1 MLSLVAMTS
10 VPIATLANADL
21 TNTVNGVVNKM
32 EPGDGLSIEDGVFV
46 SAGSPVVIEIG
57 KLVKGSYRLTAGT
70 KGDNVKL
77 TVNGKGL
84 SDKGEFSLS
93 GETTVAIKA
102 ESTDGAS
109 FTVGGFGLELVYDFK
124 SAYTVLN
131 TKLSGAYA
139 KLNVSEP
146 DFWERELLRRYN
158 EALAARIE
166 TVKDGSED
174 SYEAYK
180 AEGLYE
186 GINDSKIAKDINA
199 FVQEVDNALANKDA
213 KAYADIKISG
223 LRHSLSSLE
232 SALADAS
239 NDEVKASFK
248 EEVESISSSITAF
261 EADVKTSYD
270 AKSAATQYGKEVVD
284 AKVKEIE
291 DKIGEVQKSIETADS
306 NYEAYKVVNAKVLE
320 AETAYQAATQALI
333 AKLAEDK
340 NPDKDIYAN
349 MLAEAQDEKLRE
361 QYNVI
366 AEVKES
372 NGTDSPASTAAEKKD
387 ENLVKLIKV
396 NEKVSEIKDGYM
408 TRHDDL
414 EKAYDKNISDITT
427 IENALAGIEEYPTE
441 ITDKHK
447 DAIAEIKAGIAELKN
462 IVNDA
467 YEAYTVDELG
477 DEYTTKREDV
487 DKKMDKL
494 VADSKPTIDN
504 YDANQD
510 VLDSIEKL
518 TEGLAKANEEV
529 AKCVSED
536 KKFNGATAW
545 AKTAENLKK
554 EIDAYTKAAGEAYN
568 AGTSVKYKEDNA
580 EAISATGN
588 KIEAYKNKV
597 STAFGKYNGVVK
609 AVADNNQALNAVRAF
624 VGSDGAV
631 TDTEGKSYSE
641 KIAGIQ
647 SRIDGLQK
655 ALDEA
660 MKKSDGELATALGNV
675 NIDGSIATDIA
686 AMTKETF
693 EEDKEKYEGT
703 INVDAAKNQL
713 TYQLGRQ
720 EEIQTSL
727 NEFSDTYT
735 EDALGQ
741 GFEGVNEKLEGIK
754 SEFRDVKNLLASVGE
769 IEITA
774 ENAGKIRVE
783 LVGINNTFN
792 SINTKISELT
802 AEAEKVK
809 AFVDA
814 NKAQKT
820 DADKRVGDLNTK
832 AKDIKDKNKD
842 TSRDDEFADL
852 YNEVKTSIEEQNAA
866 IKMSYNAETLVADWK
881 GSEES
886 KGISAMLDEIEKK
899 IEDYIR
905 QANASTDNYNACLD
919 QEKIRNVNPWLS
931 VRVANAQKAVMAL
944 VPDGKKISDF
954 AGLNYYYYTVL
965 GKNDNDKNK
974 KTGYYREVYALRDS
988 VESWYQKRVSVGKT
1002 GIVEMKVNELIVA
1015 IPAVVEY
1022 AKANETAHNDQVK
1035 AKELTQAEWNRVF
1048 GLLSAQDKST
1058 QLQVW
1063 LDQLNAIQL
1072 KINDLNGRV
1081 EEDYAVGKCKD
1092 TDFTVEYTELCNDV
1106 QSVEEQWRGNY
1117 NAAVVADNQARYR
1130 EFTKAIDAAKAE
1142 YDKDVISIAKF
1153 NSVRDEYF
1161 SDKISEILTANES
1174 LYTYPEKIRELT
1186 GKANE
1191 EYRKSNSEVLYDAK
1205 EENVAAANLLKFG
1218 IDAIYKEFT
1227 DKANSVAKT
1236 VYEEKIAD
1244 AEQQLEVALEAL
1256 VGYKDDV
1263 KDQAF
1268 SDIRTIITESKA
1280 KANGNPELVLALD
1293 GILNE
1298 LGKIE
1303 TLVPVGQEAAA
1314 VAEYN
1319 AVMNELDEKIAA
1331 DRAELENFVFAES
1344 NETDYLAEYNKAV
1357 STYIDGEEGAKAVGN
1372 AAIANKNMFGDNLA
1386 AVKKLIEDFNANNK
1400 YDEAK
1405 KNAESNDASLK
1416 SWEKMNEKL
1425 NELQAALD
1433 EAKAYAEDYYVDS
1446 PQIDETQEKID
1457 GKRSAAEGYKSVGNA
1472 NEYEETFISECDG
1485 IAETIKGLNAMA
1497 DANEYAGL
1505 VKAVNELK
1513 AEYNKAVAAGGS
1525 EDLKEYENVI
1535 KGNGD
1540 ELEEINGDKFE
1551 GDKHA
1556 SFIALEKKIAVTR
1569 SELANIYDN
1578 QLAMNTYN
1586 SLIAS
1591 IDEIKAK
1598 QASEVTDLEACNNAV
1613 KEAYAGVLA
1622 GILAKAEAAKEDV
1635 DADKAE
1641 NTLLFYNDNHIKEI
1655 EAIAAE
1661 LDGIADNIDKMQ
1673 APYTANDEAYARLTA
1688 ELDKLQTAYESLK
1701 EKFAGYDYVEP
1712 DKFEE
1717 AAKEDIVGKIA
1728 EDRQTVE
1735 EKHNATEVE
1744 RMLNESSQLENKQ
1757 IVEMSLYFIDNNYS
1771 YVETSER
1778 ISAVETAK
1786 NAVKDYV
1793 ANGRFT
1799 EETRGSLQEQIKDI
1813 EESLTNL
1820 GIYNR
1825 NAFVCG
1831 AIGRDINGEPLVED
1845 GKEIPSR
1852 NIDFVEE
1859 AVPAVFAKVEELT
1872 GTIDNL
1878 QTEAEENCY
1887 ILGDVSRDGGVF
1899 ADDYT
1904 MICNVVLEK
1913 DSFDEGSVEFLA
1925 ADINEDGKVNVGD
1938 VSAVARI
1945 IRGMDNATA
1954 GSYAKSYRAPSV
1966 VATVDD
1972 AISLTVDGEGTR
1984 QRIAINLQNSKAYNA
1999 CQMDIK
2005 LPSGLRIAGESL
2017 GERAEGMTLMSNE
2030 LSNGSYRIMLST
2042 LDDVE
2047 IAEGSGAIVYLD
2059 VEVGY
2064 SYSGEGIEISDVLF
2078 ADSKA
2083 RLYNMGGIGAND
2095 ATGIGTV
2102 TLGEAV
2108 KGKIYS
2114 VGGVLMNGL
2123 KRGVNIIRGN
2133 DGSTKK
2139 VIVK

>member
-57 KLVKGSYRLTAGT
+57 KLVKGSYKLTAAT

-77 TVNGKGL
+77 TVNGNEL
-84 SDKGEFSLS
+84 SDGEFSLS

-102 ESTDGAS
+102 ESTDGAG
-109 FTVGGFGLELVYDFK
+109 FQVGGFKLELVYDFK

-131 TKLSGAYA
+131 TKLSGAYK
-139 KLNVSEP
+139 KLSAFEP
-146 DFWERELLRRYN
+146 DFWEQELLRRYN
-158 EALAARIE
+158 EVLAARIE

-199 FVQEVDNALANKDA
+199 FVQEVDNAIANKGA
-213 KAYADIKISG
+213 KAYADTKIAD
-223 LRHSLSSLE
+223 LRVSFLSSLE

-239 NDEVKASFK
+239 NDEVKASYK
-248 EEVESISSSITAF
+248 EKVESISSSITAF
-261 EADVKTSYD
+261 EADVKTSYE
-270 AKSAATQYGKEVVD
+270 AKSAATQYGNEVVD
-284 AKVKEIE
+284 TKVKEIE

-306 NYEAYKVVNAKVLE
+306 NYEAYKEVNLKVLE

-372 NGTDSPASTAAEKKD
+372 NRIDIPKSTAAEKKN
-387 ENLVKLIKV
+387 ENLVKLAKV
-396 NEKVSEIKDGYM
+396 NEKVSEIKNDYI
-408 TRHDDL
+408 TRHDGL
-414 EKAYDKNISDITT
+414 EKAYDENISDITT

-580 EAISATGN
+580 GAISATGN
-588 KIEAYKNKV
+588 EIEAYKNKV

-631 TDTEGKSYSE
+631 TDAEGKSYSE

-647 SRIDGLQK
+647 TRIDGLQK

-660 MKKSDGELATALGNV
+660 MKKLDGELATALGNV

-686 AMTKETF
+686 AMTKEKF
-693 EEDKEKYEGT
+693 EEYKEEYEGT

-842 TSRDDEFADL
+842 TSRDDKFADL
-852 YNEVKTSIEEQNAA
+852 YNEVKTSINEQKAA
-866 IKMSYNAETLVADWK
+866 IEKSYKDETLVADWN

-886 KGISAMLDEIEKK
+886 KGISVVLDEIEKK

-905 QANASTDNYNACLD
+905 QANASTDNYNAYLD
-919 QEKIRNVNPWLS
+919 QEEIRNVNPWLS
-931 VRVANAQKAVMAL
+931 VRVANAQKAVMEL

-1002 GIVEMKVNELIVA
+1002 GIVKMKVNELIVA

-1022 AKANETAHNDQVK
+1022 AKANETAHTAQVK
-1035 AKELTQAEWNRVF
+1035 AKELTQAEWNRVL
-1048 GLLSAQDKST
+1048 GLLSAEDKST

-1092 TDFTVEYTELCNDV
+1092 TDFTVEYTELRKDV
-1106 QSVEEQWRGNY
+1106 QNVEEQWNGNY
-1117 NAAVVADNQARYR
+1117 DDAVIADNQARYR
-1130 EFTKAIDAAKAE
+1130 KFTKAIDAAKTE
-1142 YDKDVISIAKF
+1142 YDDDVTSIAKF
-1153 NSVRDEYF
+1153 SSVRDEYF
-1161 SDKISEILTANES
+1161 SDKISEILNANES
-1174 LYTYPEKIRELT
+1174 LYTYPEKIRKLT
-1186 GKANE
+1186 AKANE
-1191 EYRKSNSEVLYDAK
+1191 EYNKSNSELLYDA
-1205 EENVAAANLLKFG
+1205 EEKYVAEAEQLKREIAG
-1218 IDAIYKEFT
+1218 IYKNFT
-1227 DKANSVAKT
+1227 DKANKT
-1236 VYEEKIAD
+1236 ANERCGNAIAD
-1244 AEQQLEVALEAL
+1244 AEQQLNAALETL
-1256 VGYKDDV
+1256 VDYSDDV
-1263 KDQAF
+1263 KEQAF
-1268 SDIRTIITESKA
+1268 SDIRTIITESKT
-1280 KANGNPELVLALD
+1280 KATDNPELVLALD

-1298 LGKIE
+1298 LGKIKN
-1303 TLVPVGQEAAA
+1303 LVPAGQEAAA
-1314 VAEYN
+1314 VTEYK
-1319 AVMNELDEKIAA
+1319 AVMSELDKKIAA
-1331 DRAELENFVFAES
+1331 DRGELEKYPFAADLL
-1344 NETDYLAEYNKAV
+1344 TKYNNAV
-1357 STYIDGEEGAKAVGN
+1357 STYIDGENGAKAVGN
-1372 AAIANKNMFGDNLA
+1372 AAIDI
-1386 AVKKLIEDFNANNK
+1386 KKLYGENLVTVKRLIADFEDFYKNLKNNADSDKANL
-1400 YDEAK
+1400 E
-1405 KNAESNDASLK
+1405 
-1416 SWEKMNEKL
+1416 SWERMNGKL
-1425 NELQAALD
+1425 NDLQAALD
-1433 EAKAYAEDYYVDS
+1433 NVKTYAEGYYVGNS
-1446 PQIDETQEKID
+1446 QIAAVQKKID
-1457 GKRSAAEGYKSVGNA
+1457 DKRSDAEGYKSLGLA
-1472 NEYEETFISECDG
+1472 DENEGTFIKECDG

-1505 VKAVNELK
+1505 VEAVNELK

-1525 EDLKEYENVI
+1525 EDLTEYENVI
-1535 KGNGD
+1535 KGYGD
-1540 ELEEINGDKFE
+1540 ELEEIRGNKFE
-1551 GDKHA
+1551 GDRHA

-1641 NTLLFYNDNHIKEI
+1641 NTLLFYNDNRIKEI

-1661 LDGIADNIDKMQ
+1661 LNGIAADIDKMQ

-1701 EKFAGYDYVEP
+1701 EKFAGYDYVEL

-1771 YVETSER
+1771 YHETSER

-1954 GSYAKSYRAPSV
+1954 KSYAKSYRAPSV

-1972 AISLTVDGEGTR
+1972 AISLTADGEGTR

-2064 SYSGEGIEISDVLF
+2064 SYSGEGIEVSDVLF

>member
-21 TNTVNGVVNKM
+21 TNTVEGVVDKM

-46 SAGSPVVIEIG
+46 SAGSSVVIEIG
-57 KLVKGSYRLTAGT
+57 KLVKGEYKLIAGT
-70 KGDNVKL
+70 KGNNVRL
-77 TVNGKGL
+77 TVNGKEL
-84 SDKGEFSLS
+84 SDKGGFSLD
-93 GETTVAIKA
+93 GEETVVIKA
-102 ESTDGAS
+102 ESTDGTG
-109 FTVGGFGLELVYDFK
+109 FRVGDFKLELVYDFK
-124 SAYTVLN
+124 SVYTVLN

-139 KLNVSEP
+139 KLHVSDP
-146 DFWERELLRRYN
+146 DFWEQDLLERYN
-158 EALAARIE
+158 ENKGLAERIE
-166 TVKDGSED
+166 AVKDNLAN
-174 SYEAYK
+174 SYDIYK
-180 AEGLYE
+180 GEELYK

-199 FVQEVDNALANKDA
+199 FVQEVDNAIANKKAKGDA
-213 KAYADIKISG
+213 DTKIAD
-223 LRHSLSSLE
+223 LRSSLSSLE
-232 SALADAS
+232 SALANSS
-239 NDEVKASFK
+239 NDEVKALFK
-248 EEVESISSSITAF
+248 EKVESISSSITAF

-291 DKIGEVQKSIETADS
+291 DEIGEVQKSIGTADS

-320 AETAYQAATQALI
+320 AEAAYQAATQALI
-333 AKLAEDK
+333 AKLAEDQ
-340 NPDKDIYAN
+340 NPDKDIYAK
-349 MLAEAQDEKLRE
+349 MLANAQGDLQK

-366 AEVKES
+366 AEVKKL
-372 NGTDSPASTAAEKKD
+372 NGTGVPASTAAEKRD
-387 ENLVKLIKV
+387 ENLAKLTTV
-396 NEKVSEIKDGYM
+396 NEKVSEIKEGYI
-408 TRHDDL
+408 TRHDAL
-414 EKAYDKNISDITT
+414 EKAYGGNMSYIKST
-427 IENALAGIEEYPTE
+427 IEDKLADIKKYAVEV
-441 ITDKHK
+441 TDKHK

-477 DEYTTKREDV
+477 DEYTAKREDV

-494 VADSKPTIDN
+494 VADSKPMIDN
-504 YDANQD
+504 YGANQD
-510 VLDSIEKL
+510 VLDSIAKL
-518 TEGLAKANEEV
+518 TKDLAKANEEV
-529 AKCVSED
+529 AKCASKD
-536 KKFNGATAW
+536 GKFNGATAW
-545 AKTAENLKK
+545 AKTAEDLKK
-554 EIDAYTKAAGEAYN
+554 DIDAYTKAAGEAYN

-580 EAISATGN
+580 EAISATVN
-588 KIEAYKNKV
+588 KIEDYKNEV
-597 STAFGKYNGVVK
+597 STAVGKYKGVVK

-631 TDTEGKSYSE
+631 TDKNGTPYSE

-675 NIDGSIATDIA
+675 KIDGSIATDIA
-686 AMTKETF
+686 AMKKETF
-693 EEDKEKYEGT
+693 EEDKEKYEET
-703 INVDAAKNQL
+703 INVDAAKQQL
-713 TYQLGRQ
+713 AYQLGRQ
-720 EEIQTSL
+720 AEIKDSL
-727 NEFSDTYT
+727 NNFSKKYT
-735 EDALGQ
+735 KDVLGK
-741 GFEGVNEKLEGIK
+741 GFDDVDNKLKNIK
-754 SEFRDVKNLLASVGE
+754 SEFEEVQMPVESEDDITADRAGE
-769 IEITA
+769 I
-774 ENAGKIRVE
+774 RVK
-783 LVGINNTFN
+783 LVGINNLFN
-792 SINTKISELT
+792 EINTKISELT
-802 AEAEKVK
+802 AGAEKVK

-832 AKDIKDKNKD
+832 AGDINKEGQD
-842 TSRDDEFADL
+842 PLRVDDFVKL
-852 YNEVKTSIEEQNAA
+852 YDDVNTSINEQKAA
-866 IKMSYNAETLVADWK
+866 IEKSYKEEMLVADWN

-886 KGISAMLDEIEKK
+886 KGISAALDEIEKK

-905 QANASTDNYNACLD
+905 QANVSIDNYNAYQD
-919 QEKIRNVNPWLS
+919 QEEIRNVNPWLS
-931 VRVANAQKAVMAL
+931 NRVANAQKAVMEL

-988 VESWYQKRVSVGKT
+988 VESWRLKGVSVGKT
-1002 GIVEMKVNELIVA
+1002 DIVEMKVNELIVA

-1035 AKELTQAEWNRVF
+1035 AKEQTQAEWNRVF
-1048 GLLSAQDKST
+1048 GLLSAEDKST

-1092 TDFTVEYTELCNDV
+1092 TDFTVEYTELRKDV
-1106 QSVEEQWRGNY
+1106 QNVEEQWKGNY
-1117 NAAVVADNQARYR
+1117 DDAVIADNQARYR
-1130 EFTKAIDAAKAE
+1130 KFTKAIDAAKAE

-1161 SDKISEILTANES
+1161 SEKISEILTANES
-1174 LYTYPEKIRELT
+1174 LYTYPEKIRKLT

-1191 EYRKSNSEVLYDAK
+1191 EYDNSNSELLYDAK
-1205 EENVAAANLLKFG
+1205 EENVAAANQLKSQ
-1218 IDAIYKEFT
+1218 IEAIYKDFT
-1227 DKANSVAKT
+1227 DKANKEAVTRCNDA
-1236 VYEEKIAD
+1236 IAD
-1244 AEQQLEVALEAL
+1244 AEQQLNAALEAL

-1263 KDQAF
+1263 KKQAF

-1280 KANGNPELVLALD
+1280 KAKDNPELVLALD

-1303 TLVPVGQEAAA
+1303 TLVPAGQEAAA
-1314 VAEYN
+1314 VLEYN
-1319 AVMNELDEKIAA
+1319 AVMSELDKKIAA
-1331 DRAELENFVFAES
+1331 DRGELAKFVFAES
-1344 NETDYLAEYNKAV
+1344 NEIDYLAEYNKAV

-1372 AAIANKNMFGDNLA
+1372 AAIANKNMFGDNLV
-1386 AVKKLIEDFNANNK
+1386 AVKKLIEEFNANNK

-1433 EAKAYAEDYYVDS
+1433 EAKTYAEGYYVDN
-1446 PQIDETQEKID
+1446 PQIAENQEKID

-1472 NEYEETFISECDG
+1472 NEYEEAFISECDG
-1485 IAETIKGLNAMA
+1485 IAETIKGLNAIA

-1513 AEYNKAVAAGGS
+1513 AEYNMAVAAGGS
-1525 EDLKEYENVI
+1525 EPLTEYETTI
-1535 KGNGD
+1535 QKYGE
-1540 ELEEINGDKFE
+1540 ELEKINGDKFE
-1551 GDKHA
+1551 GDRHA

-1569 SELANIYDN
+1569 SELANVYDN

-1622 GILAKAEAAKEDV
+1622 EILAKAEAAKEDV

-1641 NTLLFYNDNHIKEI
+1641 NTLLFYNDNRIKEI

-1661 LDGIADNIDKMQ
+1661 LNDIAADIDKMQ

-1701 EKFAGYDYVEP
+1701 EKFAGYDYVEL

-1744 RMLNESSQLENKQ
+1744 QMLNELSQLENKQ
-1757 IVEMSLYFIDNNYS
+1757 MVEMSLYFIDNNYS
-1771 YVETSER
+1771 YHETSER

-1799 EETRGSLQEQIKDI
+1799 EETRGSLQEQLKDI

-1972 AISLTVDGEGTR
+1972 AISLTADGEGTR

-2064 SYSGEGIEISDVLF
+2064 SYSGEGIEVSDVLF

>member
-57 KLVKGSYRLTAGT
+57 KLVKGKYKLTAAT

-77 TVNGKGL
+77 TVNGNEL
-84 SDKGEFSLS
+84 SDGEFSLS

-102 ESTDGAS
+102 ESTDGAG
-109 FTVGGFGLELVYDFK
+109 FQVGGFKLELVYDFK

-131 TKLSGAYA
+131 TKLSGAYK
-139 KLNVSEP
+139 KLSVSEP
-146 DFWERELLRRYN
+146 DFWELELLRRYN
-158 EALAARIE
+158 EVLAARIE

-199 FVQEVDNALANKDA
+199 FVQEVDNAIANKKAKGDA
-213 KAYADIKISG
+213 DTKIAD
-223 LRHSLSSLE
+223 LRSSLSSLE
-232 SALADAS
+232 SALANSS
-239 NDEVKASFK
+239 NDEVKALFK
-248 EEVESISSSITAF
+248 EKVESISSSITAF
-261 EADVKTSYD
+261 EADVKTSYE

-291 DKIGEVQKSIETADS
+291 NEISEVQKSIETADA
-306 NYEAYKVVNAKVLE
+306 NYGAYKEVNAGVLGAE
-320 AETAYQAATQALI
+320 ADYQAATQALI
-333 AKLAEDK
+333 AKLAEDQ

-349 MLAEAQDEKLRE
+349 MLAEAQGDLLE

-366 AEVKES
+366 AEVKKL
-372 NGTDSPASTAAEKKD
+372 NGTDAPASTAAEKKD
-387 ENLVKLIKV
+387 ENLAKLTEV
-396 NEKVSEIKDGYM
+396 NKKVSEIKDRYI
-408 TRHDDL
+408 TRHDAL
-414 EKAYDKNISDITT
+414 EKAYSGNMSYIKST
-427 IENALAGIEEYPTE
+427 IEDGLAGIKKYPAE

-447 DAIAEIKAGIAELKN
+447 DAIAEIEAGIADLKN
-462 IVNDA
+462 IVNKA
-467 YEAYTVDELG
+467 YEAYTVDGLG
-477 DEYTTKREDV
+477 SNQEYTTKRGGFIT
-487 DKKMDKL
+487 KMNEL
-494 VADSKPTIDN
+494 VAASKPTIDN
-504 YDANQD
+504 YDANKA
-510 VLDSIEKL
+510 VVASIEEL
-518 TEGLAKANEEV
+518 TEKLAKANEEV
-529 AKCVSED
+529 AKCVD

-545 AKTAENLKK
+545 AKTTEERKK

-568 AGTSVKYKEDNA
+568 AGGSVKYQEEKA
-580 EAISATGN
+580 EAISATGE
-588 KIEAYKNKV
+588 KIDTYKNEV
-597 STAFGKYNGVVK
+597 SAAFGKYKDVVK
-609 AVADNNQALNAVRAF
+609 AVADNNKALDAVRAF

-631 TDTEGKSYSE
+631 TDGNGTPYSE

-655 ALDEA
+655 ELDEA
-660 MKKSDGELATALGNV
+660 MKKSDKELADALTGIDIDA
-675 NIDGSIATDIA
+675 NIAESIAMI
-686 AMTKETF
+686 KETF

-703 INVDAAKNQL
+703 INVDAAKQQL
-713 TYQLGRQ
+713 AYQLGRQ
-720 EEIQTSL
+720 AEIKDSL
-727 NEFSDTYT
+727 NNFSKKYT
-735 EDALGQ
+735 KDVLGK
-741 GFEGVNEKLEGIK
+741 GFDDVDKKLKNIK
-754 SEFRDVKNLLASVGE
+754 SEFEEVQMPVESEDDITADRAGE
-769 IEITA
+769 I
-774 ENAGKIRVE
+774 RVK
-783 LVGINNTFN
+783 LVEINNTFN
-792 SINTKISELT
+792 TINTKISELT

-814 NKAQKT
+814 NKAHKT

-832 AKDIKDKNKD
+832 AEDIKTKNEDK
-842 TSRDDEFADL
+842 SRGDYFADL
-852 YNEVKTSIEEQNAA
+852 YDDVITSINKQNAA
-866 IKMSYNAETLVADWK
+866 IKKSYEDETLVADWS

-886 KGISAMLDEIEKK
+886 KGISVVLDEIEKK

-905 QANASTDNYNACLD
+905 QAITSTENYEACNGQKQSLAD
-919 QEKIRNVNPWLS
+919 AKFAEAIDEAK
-931 VRVANAQKAVMAL
+931 KAVKAIAPDVAL
-944 VPDGKKISDF
+944 GELS
-954 AGLNYYYYTVL
+954 AGLRYYYFTVL
-965 GKNDNDKNK
+965 DGYSDRAKTLEENIK
-974 KTGYYREVYALRDS
+974 K
-988 VESWYQKRVSVGKT
+988 WYDERVSSSNTKG
-1002 GIVEMKVNELIVA
+1002 VNLEISELTAAISVVA
-1015 IPAVVEY
+1015 QNARE
-1022 AKANETAHNDQVK
+1022 NEDAHTAQVK

-1048 GLLSAQDKST
+1048 GLLSAEDKST

-1092 TDFTVEYTELCNDV
+1092 TDFTVEYTELRKDV
-1106 QSVEEQWRGNY
+1106 QNVEEQWKGNY
-1117 NAAVVADNQARYR
+1117 DDAVIADNQARYR
-1130 EFTKAIDAAKAE
+1130 KFTDAIAAAKAE

-1161 SDKISEILTANES
+1161 SDKISEILKANDS
-1174 LYTYPEKIRELT
+1174 LYTYPEKIRKLT
-1186 GKANE
+1186 GEANE
-1191 EYRKSNSEVLYDAK
+1191 EYNNSNSEDLYDAK
-1205 EENVAAANLLKFG
+1205 EENVAAANQLKSK
-1218 IDAIYKEFT
+1218 IEAIYKKFT
-1227 DKANSVAKT
+1227 DKAN
-1236 VYEEKIAD
+1236 EKANERYNNAIIDAD
-1244 AEQQLEVALEAL
+1244 QQLEDALKAL
-1256 VGYKDDV
+1256 AGYKDDV

-1268 SDIRTIITESKA
+1268 SDIRKIITESKTKA
-1280 KANGNPELVLALD
+1280 KDNPELVLALD

-1319 AVMNELDEKIAA
+1319 AVMSELDKKIADEREELGKYPFAA
-1331 DRAELENFVFAES
+1331 DLL
-1344 NETDYLAEYNKAV
+1344 TEYNKVV
-1357 STYIDGEEGAKAVGN
+1357 STYIDGEDGAKAVGN

-1386 AVKKLIEDFNANNK
+1386 AVKKLIADFEDFYKNLKNNADSNK
-1400 YDEAK
+1400 ANLE
-1405 KNAESNDASLK
+1405 
-1416 SWEKMNEKL
+1416 SWERMNEKL
-1425 NELQAALD
+1425 NELQVALD
-1433 EAKAYAEDYYVDS
+1433 KVKTYAEGYYVDN
-1446 PQIDETQEKID
+1446 PRIAEVQKKID
-1457 GKRSAAEGYKSVGNA
+1457 GKRSDAEGYKSLGLA
-1472 NEYEETFISECDG
+1472 DEKEGTFIDECDKLKTDE
-1485 IAETIKGLNAMA
+1485 IDKLYATV
-1497 DANEYAGL
+1497 DDNEHAGL
-1505 VKAVNELK
+1505 LNAVNELK
-1513 AEYNKAVAAGGS
+1513 SEYNKAVAAGGS

-1535 KGNGD
+1535 KGYGD

-1569 SELANIYDN
+1569 SELANVYDN

-1591 IDEIKAK
+1591 IDEIKTK

-1641 NTLLFYNDNHIKEI
+1641 NTLLFYNDNRIKEI

-1661 LDGIADNIDKMQ
+1661 LNGIAADIDKMQ

-1701 EKFAGYDYVEP
+1701 EKFAGYDYVEL

-1744 RMLNESSQLENKQ
+1744 QMLNELSQLENKQ

-1771 YVETSER
+1771 YHETSER

-1954 GSYAKSYRAPSV
+1954 RSYAKSYRAPSV

-1972 AISLTVDGEGTR
+1972 AISLTADGEGTR

-2064 SYSGEGIEISDVLF
+2064 SYSGEGIEVSDVLF

>member
-21 TNTVNGVVNKM
+21 TNTVEGVVDKM

-46 SAGSPVVIEIG
+46 SAGSSVVIEIG
-57 KLVKGSYRLTAGT
+57 KLVKGEYKLIAGT
-70 KGDNVKL
+70 KGNNVRL
-77 TVNGKGL
+77 TVNGKEL
-84 SDKGEFSLS
+84 SDKGGFSLD
-93 GETTVAIKA
+93 GEETVVIKA
-102 ESTDGAS
+102 ESTDGTG
-109 FTVGGFGLELVYDFK
+109 FRVGDFKLELVYDFK
-124 SAYTVLN
+124 SVYTVLN

-139 KLNVSEP
+139 KLHVSDP
-146 DFWERELLRRYN
+146 DFWEQDLLERYN
-158 EALAARIE
+158 ENKGLAERIE
-166 TVKDGSED
+166 AVKDNLAN
-174 SYEAYK
+174 SYDIYK
-180 AEGLYE
+180 GEELYK

-199 FVQEVDNALANKDA
+199 FVQEVDNALANKSA
-213 KAYADIKISG
+213 KDYVDDEISG
-223 LRHSLSSLE
+223 LSTPL
-232 SALADAS
+232 SALEKVLGDSS
-239 NDEVKASFK
+239 NEEVKALFK
-248 EEVESISSSITAF
+248 KEVESISSSIAAF
-261 EADVKTSYD
+261 GDEVEKSYK

-284 AKVKEIE
+284 AKVKEIGEKISKAQE
-291 DKIGEVQKSIETADS
+291 DIKVADS
-306 NYEAYKVVNAKVLE
+306 NYGAYKDVNVEVLGAE
-320 AETAYQAATQALI
+320 AAYQAATQALI
-333 AKLAEDK
+333 AKLAEDQ

-349 MLAEAQDEKLRE
+349 MLAEAQGELHE

-366 AEVKES
+366 AEVKKL
-372 NGTDSPASTAAEKKD
+372 NGTGIPASTAAEEKD
-387 ENLVKLIKV
+387 ENLRKLIEV
-396 NEKVSEIKDGYM
+396 NAAVSEIKDRYI
-408 TRHDDL
+408 TRHGDL
-414 EKAYDKNISDITT
+414 EKAYGGNMSYIKST
-427 IENALAGIEEYPTE
+427 IEDKLEDIKKYPAE

-447 DAIAEIKAGIAELKN
+447 DVIVEIEAGIADLKKD
-462 IVNDA
+462 VNGA
-467 YEAYTVDELG
+467 YEAYTVDGLG
-477 DEYTTKREDV
+477 SNQEYTTKRGGFIT
-487 DKKMDKL
+487 KMNEL
-494 VADSKPTIDN
+494 VAASEPTIDN
-504 YDANQD
+504 YDANKA
-510 VLDSIEKL
+510 VVASIEEL
-518 TEGLAKANEEV
+518 TEKLAKANEEV
-529 AKCVSED
+529 AKCVSEE

-545 AKTAENLKK
+545 AKTAEELKK

-568 AGTSVKYKEDNA
+568 TGTSVKYKEDKA

-588 KIEAYKNKV
+588 KIETYKNEV
-597 STAFGKYNGVVK
+597 STAFGKYNDVVEAIAGNNK
-609 AVADNNQALNAVRAF
+609 ALDAVRTF

-631 TDTEGKSYSE
+631 TYNGGKKSYTDT
-641 KIAGIQ
+641 IAVIQ
-647 SRIDGLQK
+647 TRIDGLQK

-660 MKKSDGELATALGNV
+660 MKKSDSELATALAGI

-686 AMTKETF
+686 AMTKEKF
-693 EEDKEKYEGT
+693 EKDKETYEGT
-703 INVDAAKNQL
+703 INVDAAKQQL
-713 TYQLGRQ
+713 AYQLGRKR
-720 EEIQTSL
+720 EIETSL
-727 NEFSDTYT
+727 TNFSDTYT
-735 EDALGQ
+735 EDVLGK
-741 GFEGVNEKLEGIK
+741 GFDDVNDKWGNIGSDFEEAQ
-754 SEFRDVKNLLASVGE
+754 RQLASVGE
-769 IEITA
+769 ITPA
-774 ENAGKIRVE
+774 NAGNVRVQ
-783 LVGINNTFN
+783 LVEINNKFN
-792 SINTKISELT
+792 EINARITELT
-802 AEAEKVK
+802 AEADSVK
-809 AFVDA
+809 TLVGA
-814 NKAQKT
+814 NNAQKS
-820 DADKRVGDLNTK
+820 DAEKRVSDLCTM
-832 AKDIKDKNKD
+832 ADDIKKENQDP
-842 TSRDDEFADL
+842 TRVDDFAKL
-852 YNEVKTSIEEQNAA
+852 YDDVKTSINEQKAV
-866 IKMSYNAETLVADWK
+866 IEKSYEDETLVADWN

-899 IEDYIR
+899 IEDYIS
-905 QANASTDNYNACLD
+905 QATTSIENYEAYNGQKQSLADAKFAEVIDNA
-919 QEKIRNVNPWLS
+919 K
-931 VRVANAQKAVMAL
+931 KAVKAL
-944 VPDGKKISDF
+944 APDVALGELS
-954 AGLNYYYYTVL
+954 AGLRYYYFTVL
-965 GKNDNDKNK
+965 G
-974 KTGYYREVYALRDS
+974 GYSHEAETLGQNIEKWYEERTSSENTNGVNMEISELTAAIS
-988 VESWYQKRVSVGKT
+988 VVAQNAKE
-1002 GIVEMKVNELIVA
+1002 NEDA
-1015 IPAVVEY
+1015 H
-1022 AKANETAHNDQVK
+1022 TAQVK
-1035 AKELTQAEWNRVF
+1035 AKDDTQAEWNRVF
-1048 GLLSAQDKST
+1048 GLLSAEDKSS
-1058 QLQVW
+1058 QLQAW
-1063 LDQLNAIQL
+1063 LDQLNAIQVE
-1072 KINDLNGRV
+1072 INNLNGRM
-1081 EEDYAVGKCKD
+1081 EEAYAVGKCKD
-1092 TDFTVEYTELCNDV
+1092 TDFTVEYAELSKDV
-1106 QSVEEQWRGNY
+1106 QDVEEHWDGNY
-1117 NAAVVADNQARYR
+1117 DDAVKADNKARF
-1130 EFTKAIDAAKAE
+1130 EAFKAAIADAKAE

-1153 NSVRDEYF
+1153 SSVSDGYF
-1161 SDKISEILTANES
+1161 ADKITEILSANES

-1186 GKANE
+1186 GRASK
-1191 EYRKSNSEVLYDAK
+1191 EYGDSNSEVLYDAK
-1205 EENVAAANLLKFG
+1205 EKYVAEANQLKSE
-1218 IDAIYKEFT
+1218 IAAIYKEFT
-1227 DKANSVAKT
+1227 DKANKEAVTRCNDAI
-1236 VYEEKIAD
+1236 VD
-1244 AEQQLEVALEAL
+1244 AEKQLNAALEAL
-1256 VGYKDDV
+1256 LGYKDDV
-1263 KDQAF
+1263 KKQAF
-1268 SDIRTIITESKA
+1268 SGIRTIITESKA
-1280 KANGNPELVLALD
+1280 KAKDNPELVLALD

-1319 AVMNELDEKIAA
+1319 AVMNELGKKIAA
-1331 DRAELENFVFAES
+1331 DRRELEKFVFAES

-1386 AVKKLIEDFNANNK
+1386 AVKKLIKDFNTNNK
-1400 YDEAK
+1400 YNEAK

-1457 GKRSAAEGYKSVGNA
+1457 GKRSAAEEYKSVGNA
-1472 NEYEETFISECDG
+1472 NRYEETFISECDG
-1485 IAETIKGLNAMA
+1485 IAETIKGLNAIA

-1535 KGNGD
+1535 KGYGD

-1586 SLIAS
+1586 SLMAS
-1591 IDEIKAK
+1591 IDAIKAK
-1598 QASEVTDLEACNNAV
+1598 QASEVTDLEACNDVV

-1641 NTLLFYNDNHIKEI
+1641 NTLLFYNDNRIKEI

-1661 LDGIADNIDKMQ
+1661 LDGIAADIDKMQ

-1701 EKFAGYDYVEP
+1701 EKFAGYDYVEL

-1717 AAKEDIVGKIA
+1717 AAKEDIVDKIA

-1744 RMLNESSQLENKQ
+1744 QMLNELSQLENKQ

-1799 EETRGSLQEQIKDI
+1799 EETRGSLQEQMKDI

-1972 AISLTVDGEGTR
+1972 AISLTADGEGTR

-2064 SYSGEGIEISDVLF
+2064 SYSGEGIEVSDVLF

-2083 RLYNMGGIGAND
+2083 RLYNMGGIGVND

>member
-21 TNTVNGVVNKM
+21 TNTVEGVVDKM

-46 SAGSPVVIEIG
+46 SAGSSVVIEIG
-57 KLVKGSYRLTAGT
+57 KLVKGEYKLIAGT
-70 KGDNVKL
+70 KGNNVRL
-77 TVNGKGL
+77 TVNGKEL
-84 SDKGEFSLS
+84 LDKGEFSLG
-93 GETTVAIKA
+93 GEETVVIKA
-102 ESTDGAS
+102 ESTDGTG
-109 FTVGGFGLELVYDFK
+109 FRVGDFKLELVYDFK
-124 SAYTVLN
+124 SVYTVLN

-139 KLNVSEP
+139 KLHVSDP
-146 DFWERELLRRYN
+146 DFWEQNLLERYN
-158 EALAARIE
+158 ENKGLAERIE
-166 TVKDGSED
+166 AVKDNLAN
-174 SYEAYK
+174 SYDIYK
-180 AEGLYE
+180 GEELYK

-199 FVQEVDNALANKDA
+199 FVQEVDNALANKSA
-213 KAYADIKISG
+213 KDYVDDEISG
-223 LRHSLSSLE
+223 LSTPL
-232 SALADAS
+232 SALEKVLGDSS
-239 NDEVKASFK
+239 NEEVKALFK
-248 EEVESISSSITAF
+248 KEVESISSSIAAF
-261 EADVKTSYD
+261 GDEVEKSYK

-284 AKVKEIE
+284 AKVKEIGEKISKAQE
-291 DKIGEVQKSIETADS
+291 DIKVADS
-306 NYEAYKVVNAKVLE
+306 NYGAYKDVNVEVLGAE
-320 AETAYQAATQALI
+320 AAYQAATQALI
-333 AKLAEDK
+333 AKLAEDQ

-349 MLAEAQDEKLRE
+349 MLAEAQGELHE

-366 AEVKES
+366 AEVKKQ
-372 NGTDSPASTAAEKKD
+372 NGTGIPASTAAEEKD
-387 ENLVKLIKV
+387 ENLRKLIEV
-396 NEKVSEIKDGYM
+396 NAAVSEIKDRYI
-408 TRHDDL
+408 TRHGDL
-414 EKAYDKNISDITT
+414 EKAYGGNMSYIKST
-427 IENALAGIEEYPTE
+427 IEDKLEDIKKYPAE

-447 DAIAEIKAGIAELKN
+447 DVIVEIEAGIADLKKD
-462 IVNDA
+462 VNDA
-467 YEAYTVDELG
+467 YEAYTVDGLG
-477 DEYTTKREDV
+477 SNQEYTTKRGGFIT
-487 DKKMDKL
+487 KMNEL
-494 VADSKPTIDN
+494 VAASKPTIDN
-504 YDANQD
+504 YDANKA
-510 VLDSIEKL
+510 VVASIGEL
-518 TEGLAKANEEV
+518 TEKLAKANEEV

-545 AKTAENLKK
+545 AKTAEERKK

-568 AGTSVKYKEDNA
+568 TGTSVKYKEDKA
-580 EAISATGN
+580 AAISATGN
-588 KIEAYKNKV
+588 KIETYKNEV
-597 STAFGKYNGVVK
+597 STAFGKYNDVVEAIAGNNK
-609 AVADNNQALNAVRAF
+609 ALDAVRTF

-631 TDTEGKSYSE
+631 TYNGGKKSYTDT
-641 KIAGIQ
+641 IAGIQ
-647 SRIDGLQK
+647 TRIDGLQN

-660 MKKSDGELATALGNV
+660 IKKSDGELATALAGI

-686 AMTKETF
+686 AMTKEKF
-693 EEDKEKYEGT
+693 EKDKETYEGT
-703 INVDAAKNQL
+703 INVDAAKQQL
-713 TYQLGRQ
+713 AYQLGRQ
-720 EEIQTSL
+720 TEIQTSL
-727 NEFSDTYT
+727 TKFSDTYT
-735 EDALGQ
+735 EEVLGKGFDA
-741 GFEGVNEKLEGIK
+741 VNEKLRNIK
-754 SEFRDVKNLLASVGE
+754 SDFGKVQMPVASAD
-769 IEITA
+769 EITA
-774 ENAGKIRVE
+774 DNAGKVRVM
-783 LVGINNTFN
+783 LVEVNNTFN
-792 SINTKISELT
+792 AINTKITELM

-814 NKAQKT
+814 NNAKKT
-820 DADKRVGDLNTK
+820 EADERVSGLYTEAEKIKTEDPLRD
-832 AKDIKDKNKD
+832 KD
-842 TSRDDEFADL
+842 FAGLCND
-852 YNEVKTSIEEQNAA
+852 VKKSIGEQETA
-866 IKMSYNAETLVADWK
+866 IANSYKAETLVADWNA
-881 GSEES
+881 SEES
-886 KGISAMLDEIEKK
+886 KGISAMLDEIEKQ
-899 IEDYIR
+899 INDYIR
-905 QANASTDNYNACLD
+905 QATASTENYNAYNTQKQSLED
-919 QEKIRNVNPWLS
+919 
-931 VRVANAQKAVMAL
+931 ANFAGAIDNAKKAVKAL
-944 VPDGKKISDF
+944 APDVALGELP
-954 AGLNYYYYTVL
+954 AGLRYYYFTVL
-965 GKNDNDKNK
+965 DGYSDEA
-974 KTGYYREVYALRDS
+974 KTLGQNIENWYKEGVSSENTNGVNMEISELTAAIS
-988 VESWYQKRVSVGKT
+988 VVAQNAKE
-1002 GIVEMKVNELIVA
+1002 NEDA
-1015 IPAVVEY
+1015 H
-1022 AKANETAHNDQVK
+1022 TAQVK
-1035 AKELTQAEWNRVF
+1035 AKDDTQAEWNRVF
-1048 GLLSAQDKST
+1048 GLLSAEDKSS
-1058 QLQVW
+1058 QLQAW
-1063 LDQLNAIQL
+1063 LDQLNAIQVE
-1072 KINDLNGRV
+1072 INNLNGRM
-1081 EEDYAVGKCKD
+1081 EEAYAVGKCKD
-1092 TDFTVEYTELCNDV
+1092 TDFTVEYAELSKDV
-1106 QSVEEQWRGNY
+1106 QDVEEHWDGNY
-1117 NAAVVADNQARYR
+1117 DDAVKADNKARF
-1130 EFTKAIDAAKAE
+1130 EAFKTAIADAKAE

-1153 NSVRDEYF
+1153 SSVSDGYF
-1161 SDKISEILTANES
+1161 ADKITEILSANES

-1186 GKANE
+1186 GRASK
-1191 EYRKSNSEVLYDAK
+1191 EYGDSNSEVLYDAK
-1205 EENVAAANLLKFG
+1205 EKYVAEANQLKSE
-1218 IDAIYKEFT
+1218 IEAIYKEFT

-1244 AEQQLEVALEAL
+1244 AEQQLNDALETL
-1256 VGYKDDV
+1256 KGYSDDV
-1263 KDQAF
+1263 KEQAF
-1268 SDIRTIITESKA
+1268 SEIRTIITESKA
-1280 KANGNPELVLALD
+1280 RAKDNPELVLALD

-1303 TLVPVGQEAAA
+1303 TLVPAGQEAAA

-1319 AVMNELDEKIAA
+1319 AVMNELGKKIAA
-1331 DRAELENFVFAES
+1331 DRRELEKFVFAEKDK
-1344 NETDYLAEYNKAV
+1344 TDYLAEYNNAV

-1372 AAIANKNMFGDNLA
+1372 AAIANENMFGDNLA
-1386 AVKKLIEDFNANNK
+1386 AVKKLIEDFKRNNK

-1405 KNAESNDASLK
+1405 KNAESNEASLK

-1457 GKRSAAEGYKSVGNA
+1457 GKRSAAEGYKSVGEA
-1472 NEYEETFISECDG
+1472 NQHEEDFISECDG
-1485 IAETIKGLNAMA
+1485 IAETIKGLNAIA

-1525 EDLKEYENVI
+1525 EDLTEYENVI
-1535 KGNGD
+1535 KGYGD

-1551 GDKHA
+1551 GDRHA

-1569 SELANIYDN
+1569 SELANVYDN

-1641 NTLLFYNDNHIKEI
+1641 NTLLFYNDNRIKEI

-1661 LDGIADNIDKMQ
+1661 LNGIAADIDKKQ

-1701 EKFAGYDYVEP
+1701 EKLAGYDYVEF

-1717 AAKEDIVGKIA
+1717 AAKEDVVDMIA
-1728 EDRQTVE
+1728 ADRQTVE

-1744 RMLNESSQLENKQ
+1744 QMLNESSQLKNKQ
-1757 IVEMSLYFIDNNYS
+1757 QVEFSLYHFDKNYS
-1771 YVETSER
+1771 SVETSER

-1786 NAVKDYV
+1786 NAVNDYV

-1813 EESLTNL
+1813 EKSLVNL
-1820 GIYNR
+1820 GVYNG
-1825 NAFVCG
+1825 NAFAYG
-1831 AIGRDINGEPLVED
+1831 MISQDINGEPLVED
-1845 GKEIPSR
+1845 GEEIPSR
-1852 NIDFVEE
+1852 NIDFVKE
-1859 AVPAVFAKVEELT
+1859 AVPAIFAKVEELT
-1872 GTIDNL
+1872 GTISNL

-1887 ILGDVSRDGGVF
+1887 ILGDVSRDGGVY

-1913 DSFDEGSVEFLA
+1913 DNFDESSVEFLA

-1945 IRGMDNATA
+1945 IRGTDNATTR
-1954 GSYAKSYRAPSV
+1954 SYAKSYRAPSV

-1972 AISLTVDGEGTR
+1972 AISLTADGEGTR

-2030 LSNGSYRIMLST
+2030 LSNGAYRIMLST

-2064 SYSGEGIEISDVLF
+2064 SYSGEGIEVSDVLF
-2078 ADSKA
+2078 ADSKS

>member
-21 TNTVNGVVNKM
+21 TDTVNGVVNKM

-57 KLVKGSYRLTAGT
+57 KLVKGSYTLTSAT

-77 TVNGKGL
+77 TVNGNEL
-84 SDKGEFSLS
+84 SDGEFSLS

-102 ESTDGAS
+102 ESTDGAG
-109 FTVGGFGLELVYDFK
+109 FQVGGFKLELVYDFK

-131 TKLSGAYA
+131 TKLSGAYK
-139 KLNVSEP
+139 KLSVSEP
-146 DFWERELLRRYN
+146 DFWELELLRRYN
-158 EALAARIE
+158 EVLAARIE

-199 FVQEVDNALANKDA
+199 FVQEVDNAIANKKA
-213 KAYADIKISG
+213 KGDADIKIAD
-223 LRHSLSSLE
+223 LRSSLSSLE
-232 SALADAS
+232 SALDNSS
-239 NDEVKASFK
+239 NDEVKALFK
-248 EEVESISSSITAF
+248 EKVESISSSITAF
-261 EADVKTSYD
+261 EADVKISYE
-270 AKSAATQYGKEVVD
+270 AKSASTQYGEEVVD
-284 AKVKEIE
+284 TKVKEIGDE
-291 DKIGEVQKSIETADS
+291 ISEVQKSIGTADS
-306 NYEAYKVVNAKVLE
+306 NYEAYKVVDAKVLE
-320 AETAYQAATQALI
+320 AEAAYQAATQALI
-333 AKLAEDK
+333 AKLAEDQ
-340 NPDKDIYAN
+340 NPDKDIYAK
-349 MLAEAQDEKLRE
+349 MLANAQGDLQK

-366 AEVKES
+366 AEVKKL
-372 NGTDSPASTAAEKKD
+372 NGTGVPASTAAEERD
-387 ENLVKLIKV
+387 ENLAKLTTV
-396 NEKVSEIKDGYM
+396 NEKVSEIKEGYI
-408 TRHDDL
+408 TRHDAL
-414 EKAYDKNISDITT
+414 EKAYGGNMSYIKST
-427 IENALAGIEEYPTE
+427 IEDKLADIKKYPVE
-441 ITDKHK
+441 VTDKHK
-447 DAIAEIKAGIAELKN
+447 DAIAEIEAGIAELKKD
-462 IVNDA
+462 VNDA
-467 YEAYTVDELG
+467 YEAYTVDGLG
-477 DEYTTKREDV
+477 SNQDYTTKRGGFIT
-487 DKKMDKL
+487 KMNKL

-504 YDANQD
+504 YDANKA
-510 VLDSIEKL
+510 VLASIEKL
-518 TEGLAKANEEV
+518 TKDLAKANKEV
-529 AKCVSED
+529 ANCVSED
-536 KKFNGATAW
+536 EKLNGATAW
-545 AKTAENLKK
+545 AKTAEDLKK

-568 AGTSVKYKEDNA
+568 AGTSVEYKEDNA
-580 EAISATGN
+580 GAISATGN
-588 KIEAYKNKV
+588 NIETYKNEV
-597 STAFGKYNGVVK
+597 FAAVGKYNDVVK
-609 AVADNNQALNAVRAF
+609 AIADNNQALNAVRTF

-631 TDTEGKSYSE
+631 TDARGKSYSE

-647 SRIDGLQK
+647 TRIDDLQK

-675 NIDGSIATDIA
+675 KIDGSIATDIA

-693 EEDKEKYEGT
+693 EGDKEKYEGT
-703 INVDAAKNQL
+703 INVDAAKQQL
-713 TYQLGRQ
+713 AYQLGRKK
-720 EEIQTSL
+720 EIETSL
-727 NEFSDTYT
+727 AMFFDTYT
-735 EDALGQ
+735 EDALGK
-741 GFEGVNEKLEGIK
+741 GYGAVNEKWGNIK
-754 SEFRDVKNLLASVGE
+754 LGFERVQMPVNSEDD
-769 IEITA
+769 ITP
-774 ENAGKIRVE
+774 ENAGKVRVK
-783 LVGINNTFN
+783 LVEINNSFNGINARIT
-792 SINTKISELT
+792 ELT
-802 AEAEKVK
+802 AEADSVK
-809 AFVDA
+809 TLVGA
-814 NKAQKT
+814 NNAQKS
-820 DADKRVGDLNTK
+820 DAEKRVSDLCTMADDIKNENQDPTRVGDF
-832 AKDIKDKNKD
+832 AK
-842 TSRDDEFADL
+842 L
-852 YNEVKTSIEEQNAA
+852 YDYVKTSINEQKAV
-866 IKMSYNAETLVADWK
+866 IEKSYEDETLVADWN

-899 IEDYIR
+899 IEDYIS
-905 QANASTDNYNACLD
+905 QATTSTENYEAYNGQKQSLAD
-919 QEKIRNVNPWLS
+919 AKFAEAIDEAK
-931 VRVANAQKAVMAL
+931 KAVKAIAPDVAL
-944 VPDGKKISDF
+944 GELS
-954 AGLNYYYYTVL
+954 AGLRYYYFTVL
-965 GKNDNDKNK
+965 DGYSDRAKTLEGNIK
-974 KTGYYREVYALRDS
+974 K
-988 VESWYQKRVSVGKT
+988 WYDERVSSSNTKG
-1002 GIVEMKVNELIVA
+1002 VNLEISELTAAISVVA
-1015 IPAVVEY
+1015 QN
-1022 AKANETAHNDQVK
+1022 AKENEDAHTAQVK
-1035 AKELTQAEWNRVF
+1035 AKDDTQAEWNRVF
-1048 GLLSAQDKST
+1048 GLLSAEDKSS
-1058 QLQVW
+1058 QLQAW
-1063 LDQLNAIQL
+1063 LDQLNAIQVE
-1072 KINDLNGRV
+1072 INNLNGRM
-1081 EEDYAVGKCKD
+1081 EEAYAVGKCKD
-1092 TDFTVEYTELCNDV
+1092 TDFTVEYAELSKDV
-1106 QSVEEQWRGNY
+1106 QDVEEHWDGNY
-1117 NAAVVADNQARYR
+1117 DDAVKADNKARF
-1130 EFTKAIDAAKAE
+1130 EAFKAAIADAKAE

-1153 NSVRDEYF
+1153 SSVSDGYF
-1161 SDKISEILTANES
+1161 ADKITEILSANES

-1186 GKANE
+1186 GRASK
-1191 EYRKSNSEVLYDAK
+1191 EYGDSNSEVLYDAK
-1205 EENVAAANLLKFG
+1205 EKYVAEANQLKSE
-1218 IDAIYKEFT
+1218 IEAIYKEFT

-1244 AEQQLEVALEAL
+1244 AEQQLNDALETL
-1256 VGYKDDV
+1256 KGYSDDV
-1263 KDQAF
+1263 KEQAF
-1268 SDIRTIITESKA
+1268 SEIRTIITESKA
-1280 KANGNPELVLALD
+1280 RAKDNPELVLALD

-1303 TLVPVGQEAAA
+1303 TLVPAGQEAAA

-1319 AVMNELDEKIAA
+1319 AVMNELGKKIAA
-1331 DRAELENFVFAES
+1331 DRGELENFVFAE
-1344 NETDYLAEYNKAV
+1344 NNKTDYLAEYNKAV
-1357 STYIDGEEGAKAVGN
+1357 STYIDGEKGAKAVGN
-1372 AAIANKNMFGDNLA
+1372 AAIADKNMFGDNLA
-1386 AVKKLIEDFNANNK
+1386 AVKKLIEDFKTNNK
-1400 YDEAK
+1400 YNEAK
-1405 KNAESNDASLK
+1405 NNAESNAESLK
-1416 SWEKMNEKL
+1416 SFENMNNKL

-1433 EAKAYAEDYYVDS
+1433 EAKAYADGYYVDN
-1446 PQIDETQEKID
+1446 PQIAETQEKID
-1457 GKRSAAEGYKSVGNA
+1457 GKRSVAEGFKIVGNA
-1472 NEYEETFISECDG
+1472 NEHEKNFISECDG
-1485 IAETIKGLNAMA
+1485 IAETIKGLNAIA

-1525 EDLKEYENVI
+1525 EDLTEYENVI
-1535 KGNGD
+1535 KGYGD
-1540 ELEEINGDKFE
+1540 ELEEIHGDKFE
-1551 GDKHA
+1551 GDRHA

-1569 SELANIYDN
+1569 SELANVYDN

-1591 IDEIKAK
+1591 IDAIKAK

-1641 NTLLFYNDNHIKEI
+1641 NTLLFYNDNRIKEI

-1661 LDGIADNIDKMQ
+1661 LNGIAADIDKTQ

-1701 EKFAGYDYVEP
+1701 EKLAGYDYVES

-1717 AAKEDIVGKIA
+1717 AAKEDIVDKIA

-1744 RMLNESSQLENKQ
+1744 QMLNESSQLENKQ
-1757 IVEMSLYFIDNNYS
+1757 IVEMSLYLIDNNYS
-1771 YVETSER
+1771 YVETSGR

-1799 EETRGSLQEQIKDI
+1799 AETRGSLQEQIKDI
-1813 EESLTNL
+1813 EESLANL
-1820 GIYNR
+1820 EIYNR

-1954 GSYAKSYRAPSV
+1954 RSYAKSYRAPSV

-1972 AISLTVDGEGTR
+1972 AISLTADGEGTR
-1984 QRIAINLQNSKAYNA
+1984 QRIAINLQNAKAYNA

-2064 SYSGEGIEISDVLF
+2064 SYSGEGIEVSDVLF

>member
-57 KLVKGSYRLTAGT
+57 KLVKGKYKLTAAT

-77 TVNGKGL
+77 TVNGDEL
-84 SDKGEFSLS
+84 SDGEFSLS

-102 ESTDGAS
+102 ESTDGAG
-109 FTVGGFGLELVYDFK
+109 FQVGGFKLELVYDFK

-131 TKLSGAYA
+131 TKLSGAYK
-139 KLNVSEP
+139 KLSVYEP
-146 DFWERELLRRYN
+146 DFWEQELLRRYN
-158 EALAARIE
+158 EVLAARIE

-199 FVQEVDNALANKDA
+199 FVQEVDNAIANKGA
-213 KAYADIKISG
+213 KAYADTKIAD
-223 LRHSLSSLE
+223 LRSSLSSLE

-261 EADVKTSYD
+261 EADVKTSYE
-270 AKSAATQYGKEVVD
+270 AKSASTQYGKEVVD

-291 DKIGEVQKSIETADS
+291 VKIGEVQKSIGTADS
-306 NYEAYKVVNAKVLE
+306 NYEAYKVVNAEVLGAE
-320 AETAYQAATQALI
+320 AAYQTATQALI

-340 NPDKDIYAN
+340 NPDKDIYAK
-349 MLAEAQDEKLRE
+349 MLAEAQGDLQK

-366 AEVKES
+366 AEVKKR
-372 NGTDSPASTAAEKKD
+372 NGIGAPESTAAEKKD
-387 ENLVKLIKV
+387 ENLVKLTEV
-396 NEKVSEIKDGYM
+396 NAAVSEIKEGYI
-408 TRHDDL
+408 TRHDAL
-414 EKAYDKNISDITT
+414 EKAYGGNMSYIKST
-427 IENALAGIEEYPTE
+427 IEDKLADIKKWSAE

-447 DAIAEIKAGIAELKN
+447 DAIAEIEAGIADLKKN
-462 IVNDA
+462 VNDA
-467 YEAYTVDELG
+467 YEAYTVDGLG
-477 DEYTTKREDV
+477 SNQEYTTKRGGFIT
-487 DKKMDKL
+487 KMNKL

-504 YDANQD
+504 Y
-510 VLDSIEKL
+510 
-518 TEGLAKANEEV
+518 KANEAVVTSIEGLTEKLEKANGEV
-529 AKCVSED
+529 ANCVSGD
-536 KKFNGATAW
+536 GKLNGATAW
-545 AKTAENLKK
+545 VKTAENLKK

-568 AGTSVKYKEDNA
+568 AGTSVEYKEYNA
-580 EAISATGN
+580 EAINETGDN
-588 KIEAYKNKV
+588 IEAYKNAV
-597 STAFGKYNGVVK
+597 FTAVGKYDAVV
-609 AVADNNQALNAVRAF
+609 AAIADNNEALKTVRAF

-631 TDTEGKSYSE
+631 TDGNGTPYSE

-655 ALDEA
+655 ELDEA
-660 MKKSDGELATALGNV
+660 MKKSDKELADALTGIDIDA
-675 NIDGSIATDIA
+675 NIAESIAMI
-686 AMTKETF
+686 KETF

-703 INVDAAKNQL
+703 INVDAAKQQL
-713 TYQLGRQ
+713 AYQLGRQ
-720 EEIQTSL
+720 AEIKDSL
-727 NEFSDTYT
+727 NNFSKKYT
-735 EDALGQ
+735 KDVLGK
-741 GFEGVNEKLEGIK
+741 GFDDVDKKLKNIK
-754 SEFRDVKNLLASVGE
+754 SEFEEVQMPVESEDDITADRAGE
-769 IEITA
+769 I
-774 ENAGKIRVE
+774 RVK
-783 LVGINNTFN
+783 LVEINNTFN
-792 SINTKISELT
+792 TINTKISELT

-814 NKAQKT
+814 NKAHKT

-832 AKDIKDKNKD
+832 AEDIKNENQDPLRANDFAKLY
-842 TSRDDEFADL
+842 DD
-852 YNEVKTSIEEQNAA
+852 VITSINKQNAA
-866 IKMSYNAETLVADWK
+866 IENSYEAETLVADWN

-886 KGISAMLDEIEKK
+886 KGISAALDEIEKK

-905 QANASTDNYNACLD
+905 QAITSTENYEACKGQKQSLAD
-919 QEKIRNVNPWLS
+919 AKFAEAIDEAK
-931 VRVANAQKAVMAL
+931 KAVKAIAPDVAL
-944 VPDGKKISDF
+944 GELS
-954 AGLNYYYYTVL
+954 AGLRYYYFTVL
-965 GKNDNDKNK
+965 DGYSDRAKTLEENIK
-974 KTGYYREVYALRDS
+974 K
-988 VESWYQKRVSVGKT
+988 WYDERVSSSNTKG
-1002 GIVEMKVNELIVA
+1002 VNLEISELTAAISVVA
-1015 IPAVVEY
+1015 QNARE
-1022 AKANETAHNDQVK
+1022 NEDAHTAQVK

-1048 GLLSAQDKST
+1048 GLLSAEDKST

-1092 TDFTVEYTELCNDV
+1092 TDFTVEYTELRKDV
-1106 QSVEEQWRGNY
+1106 QNVEEQWKGNY
-1117 NAAVVADNQARYR
+1117 DDAVIADNQARYR
-1130 EFTKAIDAAKAE
+1130 KFTKAIDAAKAE

-1161 SDKISEILTANES
+1161 SGKISEILNANKS
-1174 LYTYPEKIRELT
+1174 LYTYPEKIRKLT
-1186 GKANE
+1186 AKANK
-1191 EYRKSNSEVLYDAK
+1191 EYNNSNSEILYDAK
-1205 EENVAAANLLKFG
+1205 EKYVAEAEQLMSE
-1218 IDAIYKEFT
+1218 IDAIYKDFT
-1227 DKANSVAKT
+1227 ALANKEAVTRCKGA
-1236 VYEEKIAD
+1236 IAD
-1244 AEQQLEVALEAL
+1244 AEKQLNAALETL
-1256 VGYKDDV
+1256 VDYKDDV
-1263 KDQAF
+1263 KKQAF
-1268 SDIRTIITESKA
+1268 SDIRTIITESNTKA
-1280 KANGNPELVLALD
+1280 KDDPELVLALD

-1319 AVMNELDEKIAA
+1319 AVMSELDKKIADEREELGKYPFAA
-1331 DRAELENFVFAES
+1331 DLL
-1344 NETDYLAEYNKAV
+1344 TEYNKVV
-1357 STYIDGEEGAKAVGN
+1357 STYIDGEDGAKAVGN
-1372 AAIANKNMFGDNLA
+1372 AAIANKNMFEDNLA
-1386 AVKKLIEDFNANNK
+1386 AVKKLIKDFNANNK
-1400 YDEAK
+1400 YKDLKDE
-1405 KNAESNDASLK
+1405 AESNKANLE
-1416 SWEKMNEKL
+1416 SWERMNEKL
-1425 NELQAALD
+1425 NELQVALD
-1433 EAKAYAEDYYVDS
+1433 KVKTYAEGYYVDN
-1446 PQIDETQEKID
+1446 PQIAEVQKKID
-1457 GKRSAAEGYKSVGNA
+1457 GKRSDAEGYKSLGLA
-1472 NEYEETFISECDG
+1472 DEKEGTFIDECDNLKTDE
-1485 IAETIKGLNAMA
+1485 IDKLYATV
-1497 DANEYAGL
+1497 DDNEHAGL
-1505 VKAVNELK
+1505 LNAVNELK
-1513 AEYNKAVAAGGS
+1513 SEYNKAVAAGGS
-1525 EDLKEYENVI
+1525 EDLTEYENVI
-1535 KGNGD
+1535 KGYED

-1569 SELANIYDN
+1569 SELANVYDN

-1591 IDEIKAK
+1591 IDEIKTK

-1641 NTLLFYNDNHIKEI
+1641 NTLLFYNDNRIKEI

-1661 LDGIADNIDKMQ
+1661 LNGIAADIDKMQ

-1701 EKFAGYDYVEP
+1701 EKFAGYDYVEL

-1744 RMLNESSQLENKQ
+1744 QMLNELSQLENKQ

-1771 YVETSER
+1771 YHETSKR

-1799 EETRGSLQEQIKDI
+1799 EETRGSLQELLKDI

-1954 GSYAKSYRAPSV
+1954 RSYAKSYRAPSV

-1972 AISLTVDGEGTR
+1972 AISLTADGEGTR

-2064 SYSGEGIEISDVLF
+2064 SYSGEGIEVSDVLF

-2083 RLYNMGGIGAND
+2083 RLYNMGGIGVND

>member
-57 KLVKGSYRLTAGT
+57 KLVKGSYKLTSAT

-77 TVNGKGL
+77 TVNGNEL
-84 SDKGEFSLS
+84 SDGEFSLS

-102 ESTDGAS
+102 ESTDGAG
-109 FTVGGFGLELVYDFK
+109 FQVGGFKLELVYDFK

-131 TKLSGAYA
+131 TKLSGAYK
-139 KLNVSEP
+139 KLSVSEP
-146 DFWERELLRRYN
+146 DFWELELLRRYN
-158 EALAARIE
+158 EVLAARIE

-180 AEGLYE
+180 TEGLYE

-199 FVQEVDNALANKDA
+199 FVQEVDNAIANKKAKGDA
-213 KAYADIKISG
+213 DTKIAD
-223 LRHSLSSLE
+223 LRSSLSSLE
-232 SALADAS
+232 SALANSS
-239 NDEVKASFK
+239 NDEVKALFK
-248 EEVESISSSITAF
+248 EKVESISSSITAF

-291 DKIGEVQKSIETADS
+291 DEIGEVQKSIGTADS

-320 AETAYQAATQALI
+320 AEAAYQAATQALI
-333 AKLAEDK
+333 AKLAEDQ
-340 NPDKDIYAN
+340 NPDKDIYAK
-349 MLAEAQDEKLRE
+349 MLANAQGDLQK

-366 AEVKES
+366 AEVKKL
-372 NGTDSPASTAAEKKD
+372 NGTGVPASTAAEKRD
-387 ENLVKLIKV
+387 ENLAKLTTV
-396 NEKVSEIKDGYM
+396 NEKVSEIKEGYI
-408 TRHDDL
+408 TRHDAL
-414 EKAYDKNISDITT
+414 EKAYGGNMSYIKST
-427 IENALAGIEEYPTE
+427 IEDKLADIKKYAVEV
-441 ITDKHK
+441 TDKHK
-447 DAIAEIKAGIAELKN
+447 DAIAEIEAGIAELKKD
-462 IVNDA
+462 VNDA
-467 YEAYTVDELG
+467 YEAYTVDGLG
-477 DEYTTKREDV
+477 SNQNYTTKRGGFIT
-487 DKKMDKL
+487 KMNKL
-494 VADSKPTIDN
+494 VADSKPTIYN
-504 YDANQD
+504 YDANQA
-510 VLDSIEKL
+510 VLASIEKL
-518 TEGLAKANEEV
+518 TEGLAKAKEEV
-529 AKCVSED
+529 AKCVSGD
-536 KKFNGATAW
+536 KKFNGETAW
-545 AKTAENLKK
+545 AKTAENLKM

-588 KIEAYKNKV
+588 KIEAYKNEV
-597 STAFGKYNGVVK
+597 SSAFGKYNGVVK

-631 TDTEGKSYSE
+631 TDAEGKSYSE

-647 SRIDGLQK
+647 TRIDGLQK

-675 NIDGSIATDIA
+675 NIDGSIATHIA
-686 AMTKETF
+686 VMTKETF

-703 INVDAAKNQL
+703 INVDAAKQQL
-713 TYQLGRQ
+713 VYQQGRQ
-720 EEIQTSL
+720 TEIQNSL
-727 NEFSDTYT
+727 TEFSATYIK
-735 EDALGQ
+735 DVHVLGK
-741 GFEGVNEKLEGIK
+741 GFDDVNNKLGDIK
-754 SEFRDVKNLLASVGE
+754 SEFEAVTIPTGD
-769 IEITA
+769 ITP
-774 ENAGKIRVE
+774 ENAGTIRVQ
-783 LVGINNTFN
+783 LVEINNKFN
-792 SINTKISELT
+792 EINARITELT
-802 AEAEKVK
+802 AEADSVK
-809 AFVDA
+809 TLVGA
-814 NKAQKT
+814 NNAQKS
-820 DADKRVGDLNTK
+820 DAEKRVSDLCTM
-832 AKDIKDKNKD
+832 ADDIKKENQDP
-842 TSRDDEFADL
+842 TRVDDFAKL
-852 YNEVKTSIEEQNAA
+852 YDDVKTSINEQKAV
-866 IKMSYNAETLVADWK
+866 IEKSYEDETLVADWN

-899 IEDYIR
+899 IEDYIS
-905 QANASTDNYNACLD
+905 QATTSIENYEAYNGQKQSLAD
-919 QEKIRNVNPWLS
+919 AKFAEAIDEAK
-931 VRVANAQKAVMAL
+931 KAVKAIAPDVAL
-944 VPDGKKISDF
+944 GELS
-954 AGLNYYYYTVL
+954 AGLRYYYFTVL
-965 GKNDNDKNK
+965 DGYSYRAKTLEGNIK
-974 KTGYYREVYALRDS
+974 K
-988 VESWYQKRVSVGKT
+988 WYDERVSSSNTKG
-1002 GIVEMKVNELIVA
+1002 VNLEISELTVA
-1015 IPAVVEY
+1015 ISVVAQNARE
-1022 AKANETAHNDQVK
+1022 NEDAHTAQVK
-1035 AKELTQAEWNRVF
+1035 AKDDTQAEWNRVF
-1048 GLLSAQDKST
+1048 GLLSAEDKSS
-1058 QLQVW
+1058 QLQAW

-1081 EEDYAVGKCKD
+1081 EKDYAVGKCED
-1092 TDFTVEYTELCNDV
+1092 TDFTVEYTELRKDV
-1106 QSVEEQWRGNY
+1106 QNVEEQWKGNY
-1117 NAAVVADNQARYR
+1117 DDAVIADNQARYR
-1130 EFTKAIDAAKAE
+1130 KFTKAIDAAKAE

-1161 SDKISEILTANES
+1161 SDKISEILKANES
-1174 LYTYPEKIRELT
+1174 LYTYPEKIRKLT
-1186 GKANE
+1186 GEANE
-1191 EYRKSNSEVLYDAK
+1191 EYNNSNSEVLYDAK
-1205 EENVAAANLLKFG
+1205 EENVAAANQLKSE
-1218 IDAIYKEFT
+1218 IEAIYKDFT

-1244 AEQQLEVALEAL
+1244 AEQQLNDALETL
-1256 VGYKDDV
+1256 KGYSDDV
-1263 KDQAF
+1263 KEQAF
-1268 SDIRTIITESKA
+1268 SEIRTIITESKA
-1280 KANGNPELVLALD
+1280 RAKDNPELVLALD

-1303 TLVPVGQEAAA
+1303 TLVPAGQEAAA

-1319 AVMNELDEKIAA
+1319 AVMNELGKKIAA
-1331 DRAELENFVFAES
+1331 DRGELEKFVFAEKDK
-1344 NETDYLAEYNKAV
+1344 TDYLAEYNNAV

-1372 AAIANKNMFGDNLA
+1372 AAIANENMFGDNLA
-1386 AVKKLIEDFNANNK
+1386 AVKKLIEDFKRNNK

-1405 KNAESNDASLK
+1405 KNAESNEASLK

-1457 GKRSAAEGYKSVGNA
+1457 GKRSAAEGDKSVGEA
-1472 NEYEETFISECDG
+1472 NQHEEDFISECDG
-1485 IAETIKGLNAMA
+1485 IAETIKGLNAIA

-1525 EDLKEYENVI
+1525 EDLTEYENVI
-1535 KGNGD
+1535 KGYGD
-1540 ELEEINGDKFE
+1540 ELEEINGDKFD

-1556 SFIALEKKIAVTR
+1556 NFIALEKKIAVTR

-1586 SLIAS
+1586 SLLAS
-1591 IDEIKAK
+1591 IDAIKAK
-1598 QASEVTDLEACNNAV
+1598 QASEVTDLEACNDVV
-1613 KEAYAGVLA
+1613 KEAYADVLA

-1635 DADKAE
+1635 DATKAE

-1661 LDGIADNIDKMQ
+1661 LDGIAADIDNMQ
-1673 APYTANDEAYARLTA
+1673 APYTANDEAYAKLTA

-1701 EKFAGYDYVEP
+1701 EKFAGYDYVEL

-1744 RMLNESSQLENKQ
+1744 QMLNELSQLENKQ

-1771 YVETSER
+1771 YHETSER

-1799 EETRGSLQEQIKDI
+1799 EETRGSLQEQMKDI

-1845 GKEIPSR
+1845 GKEISSR
-1852 NIDFVEE
+1852 NIDFVED

-1945 IRGMDNATA
+1945 IRGMDNAATR
-1954 GSYAKSYRAPSV
+1954 SYAKSYRAPSV

-1972 AISLTVDGEGTR
+1972 AISLTADGEGTR

-2064 SYSGEGIEISDVLF
+2064 SYSGEGIEVSDVLF

-2083 RLYNMGGIGAND
+2083 RLYNMGGIGVND